1 MPFEKIPAQPLPE
14 SPFRHAP
21 LLRFALLAVMG
32 ILLGWYTKEWFPVWG
47 SLGTAIVLAV
57 AATVIYL
64 LAGTKEKGRKTVW
77 WVGMASVMLLFASLL
92 QGAYDRVVVQWP
104 ELPQTWNG
112 QVVRVHK
119 IKTQSV
125 ALDVRLHAPHLAWHN
140 RVVRVTLAHN
150 DAHRLGLHITE
161 GRCMAFYGKMQSGKR
176 SASNPGDF
184 DYAHY
189 LLTHGLSGSC
199 YVWRGKCEL
208 LGDDAQA
215 SISWQSRLLRWRHKL
230 SAAYEPYFDKGQQS
244 LLAALTLGDKTML
257 DEDTRQLFSNLGV
270 SHVLALSGLH
280 LGILLSLF
288 NMLCLRHLRRTHLRI
303 IASIFIVFAMWAFTF
318 LTGAPLSLLRA
329 VCMFTC
335 MQISICLQ
343 RSSASTLNSLSLAAI
358 ILLLADPMSLFDVGF
373 QLSFM
378 AVAGIVFV
386 GRYVW
391 QRYPLSLYNVGT
403 MLQVYQQPRPKGM
416 SYATYAKQYCLPWLR
431 LQSTKVCWKFFR
443 HILVPFVCVSLSAQW
458 ATAPLVLYYFHT
470 LSPYAWLANFVVIPS
485 AYVLLGGALL
495 FFALPFAVVQ
505 HVLASIM
512 SCTIN
517 AMTSALTSMQVWPFS
532 TLTFYPTPYTL
543 LAIWLVPVLVYAFAA
558 ARRRRL
564 RLRVLCSVFL
574 VLTLSVVT
582 EVYRVGTDK
591 RVSPQIW
598 VYANKQA
605 TLVHFIV
612 SAQESYLVSTLPPQ
626 AISKMVGQL
635 NRNYWQPHHIAP
647 PKQIVNSDA
656 RTKFFLKKGNSCLFG
671 SKRIMLCAT
680 SVVLTCSRPAN
691 PYPLDL
697 LIVSRGCIDSFE
709 AMQSY
714 FTPGQVV
721 LASSLPSWQR
731 SAWRT
736 ACQRAGVPCHDVAES
751 GAYNFV
757 VR

>member
-21 LLRFALLAVMG
+21 LLRFALLAAMG
-32 ILLGWYTKEWFPVWG
+32 ILLGWYTKEWFSVYG
-47 SLGTAIVLAV
+47 SLCTAIVLAV

-64 LAGTKEKGRKTVW
+64 LAGTNERGRKTVW

-104 ELPQTWNG
+104 ELPQTWSG

-125 ALDVRLHAPHLAWHN
+125 TLDVRLHAPHLAWHN

-161 GRCMAFYGKMQSGKR
+161 GSCMAFYGKMQSGKR
-176 SASNPGDF
+176 LAGNPGDF

-230 SAAYEPYFDKGQQS
+230 AAAYEPYFDKGQQS

-431 LQSTKVCWKFFR
+431 LQSTKVCWKFF
-443 HILVPFVCVSLSAQW
+443 
-458 ATAPLVLYYFHT
+458 
-470 LSPYAWLANFVVIPS
+470 
-485 AYVLLGGALL
+485 
-495 FFALPFAVVQ
+495 
-505 HVLASIM
+505 
-512 SCTIN
+512 
-517 AMTSALTSMQVWPFS
+517 
-532 TLTFYPTPYTL
+532 
-543 LAIWLVPVLVYAFAA
+543 
-558 ARRRRL
+558 
-564 RLRVLCSVFL
+564 
-574 VLTLSVVT
+574 
-582 EVYRVGTDK
+582 
-591 RVSPQIW
+591 
-598 VYANKQA
+598 
-605 TLVHFIV
+605 
-612 SAQESYLVSTLPPQ
+612 
-626 AISKMVGQL
+626 
-635 NRNYWQPHHIAP
+635 
-647 PKQIVNSDA
+647 
-656 RTKFFLKKGNSCLFG
+656 
-671 SKRIMLCAT
+671 
-680 SVVLTCSRPAN
+680 
-691 PYPLDL
+691 
-697 LIVSRGCIDSFE
+697 
-709 AMQSY
+709 
-714 FTPGQVV
+714 
-721 LASSLPSWQR
+721 
-731 SAWRT
+731 
-736 ACQRAGVPCHDVAES
+736 
-751 GAYNFV
+751 
-757 VR
+757 